1 MRINI
6 QGTNLI
12 QKEGSCL
19 FKDSVKMKAI
29 RICLQI
35 GILFIFSYIGTF
47 IQNLFHLIIPGSI
60 IGLILLFIC
69 LTLKLIPVE
78 LIEDGAGFLLGI
90 LTLLFVPMTVGI
102 MNYPSLLSWQ
112 GLLLFG
118 IVVVSTAITIV
129 ISGVFSQHLEKRTE
143 KKKEASECNKSCSQH
158 S

>member
-1 MRINI
+1 
-6 QGTNLI
+6 
-12 QKEGSCL
+12 
-19 FKDSVKMKAI
+19 MKVI

-69 LTLKLIPVE
+69 LTLKVIPVE

-112 GLLLFG
+112 GLLLLG

-129 ISGVFSQHLEKRTE
+129 ISGIFSQRLEKRTE
-143 KKKEASECNKSCSQH
+143 KKKKEASECN
-158 S
+158 

>member
-1 MRINI
+1 
-6 QGTNLI
+6 
-12 QKEGSCL
+12 
-19 FKDSVKMKAI
+19 MKVI

-69 LTLKLIPVE
+69 LTLKVIPVE

-112 GLLLFG
+112 GLLLLG
-118 IVVVSTAITIV
+118 IVVVSTAMTIV
-129 ISGVFSQHLEKRTE
+129 FSGIFTQRLEKRTE
-143 KKKEASECNKSCSQH
+143 KKKEASECN
-158 S
+158 

>member
-1 MRINI
+1 
-6 QGTNLI
+6 
-12 QKEGSCL
+12 
-19 FKDSVKMKAI
+19 MKVI

-35 GILFIFSYIGTF
+35 GILFIFSYIGTY
-47 IQNLFHLIIPGSI
+47 IQTLFHLIIPGSI

-69 LTLKLIPVE
+69 LTLKVIPVE

-112 GLLLFG
+112 GLLLLG

-129 ISGVFSQHLEKRTE
+129 ISGIFTQRLEKRTE
-143 KKKEASECNKSCSQH
+143 KKKEESECN
-158 S
+158 

>member
-1 MRINI
+1 
-6 QGTNLI
+6 
-12 QKEGSCL
+12 
-19 FKDSVKMKAI
+19 MKVI

-35 GILFIFSYIGTF
+35 GILFIFSYIGTI

-69 LTLKLIPVE
+69 LTLKVIPVE

-112 GLLLFG
+112 GLLLLG

-129 ISGVFSQHLEKRTE
+129 ISGIFTQRLEKRTE
-143 KKKEASECNKSCSQH
+143 KKKEASECN
-158 S
+158 